1 MAGRPGGD
9 ADALRAQLR
18 DDVGAGVAHQRH
30 GQDVGR
36 CARAHRHYA
45 AHGQQLFPAIV
56 PQGGHVGELRVVI
69 FQAQLY
75 RLGKAGD
82 LGGGLRAGAQAAL
95 LSAAGQQGTGLAQAR
110 ADIQRADTL
119 GRAQLVAGQAHHV
132 HAPARRVAGDFQKP
146 LHRVTVQ
153 QGRGLFLPQQA
164 GRLRYGEH
172 AARLVVHQHHGHQ
185 HRVLTQGIGHLLH
198 GDIAVTPGLEVR
210 HVIALLRQ
218 ELAGL
223 EDGAVLHGGGDDVLA
238 GVAALP
244 QSGLDGPVVALRAA
258 GGEVQVLRGAV
269 QRSGDDGAPALH
281 RFFHLLTGGVLGGGV
296 AAVVQQHVIYRV
308 GHRLRHGCGGRI
320 VQIDHICLLFS

>member
-1 MAGRPGGD
+1 M
-9 ADALRAQLR
+9 
-18 DDVGAGVAHQRH
+18 
-30 GQDVGR
+30 
-36 CARAHRHYA
+36 
-45 AHGQQLFPAIV
+45 
-56 PQGGHVGELRVVI
+56 GELRVVVL
-69 FQAQLY
+69 QPQRY

-110 ADIQRADTL
+110 ADIQPTDTL
-119 GRAQLVAGQAHHV
+119 GRAQLMAGQAHHV
-132 HAPARRVAGDFQKP
+132 HAPARRVAGDFQKA
-146 LHRVTVQ
+146 LHRVAVQ
-153 QGRGLFLPQQA
+153 QCGGLFLPQQA

-185 HRVLTQGIGHLLH
+185 HRVPPQGICHLLH
-198 GDIAVTPGLEVR
+198 GDIAVTPGLQIR
-210 HVIALLRQ
+210 YVIALLCQ

-281 RFFHLLTGGVLGGGV
+281 RFFHLLTGGVLGGRV
-296 AAVVQQHVIYRV
+296 AAVVQQHVVYRV